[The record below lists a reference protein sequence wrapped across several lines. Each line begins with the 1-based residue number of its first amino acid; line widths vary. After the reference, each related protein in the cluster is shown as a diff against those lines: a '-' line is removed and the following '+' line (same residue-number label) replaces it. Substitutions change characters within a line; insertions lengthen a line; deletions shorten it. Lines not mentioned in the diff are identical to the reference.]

1 MHYHT
6 PKGPQPP
13 PCSGFDGVGGQLCQ
27 GVLGLLLVEVEEA
40 VSEVDDVMRR
50 PQLNTRPRSRRQNNR
65 PRLANRMIN
74 VGLSNDLKKYDQN
87 SL

>member
-6 PKGPQPP
+6 PKGSQPP

-74 VGLSNDLKKYDQN
+74 VGLSNDLKNKI
-87 SL
+87 